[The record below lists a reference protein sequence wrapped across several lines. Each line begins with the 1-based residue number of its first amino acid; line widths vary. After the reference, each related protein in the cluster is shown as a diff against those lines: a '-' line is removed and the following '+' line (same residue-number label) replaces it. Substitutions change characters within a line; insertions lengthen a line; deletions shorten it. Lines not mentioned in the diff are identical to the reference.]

1 MKRPDRVT
9 WLMSLA
15 LMISKR
21 STCSRRQVGA
31 LAEKDGRV
39 LATGYNGAPSGFPH
53 CIDRKGCRLDE
64 NGGCLDAVHA
74 EANLIAFAA
83 KHGISLEGATVYTTC
98 APCLDCAKL
107 LINAG
112 IEKVIYIEEYRDTRG
127 KDLLIQA
134 GVKVENTLIR
144 KILGL
149 SLNLR

>member
-1 MKRPDRVT
+1 MKRPGRVS

-15 LMISKR
+15 LLVSKR

-39 LATGYNGAPSGFPH
+39 LVTGYNGAPSGFPH
-53 CIDRKGCRLDE
+53 CIDRGGCRLDE
-64 NGGCLDAVHA
+64 GGGCLDAVHA

-107 LINAG
+107 LVNAG
-112 IEKVIYIEEYRDTRG
+112 IRKVVYWEEYRDTRG
-127 KDLLIQA
+127 KDLLIQT
-134 GVKVENTLIR
+134 GVKVENAPIQRL
-144 KILGL
+144 
-149 SLNLR
+149 

>member
-15 LMISKR
+15 LMVSQR

-39 LATGYNGAPSGFPH
+39 LVTGYNGAPSGFPH
-53 CIDRKGCRLDE
+53 CTDRGGCRLDE
-64 NGGCLDAVHA
+64 SGGCLDAVHA

-83 KHGISLEGATVYTTC
+83 KHGIALEGATVYTTC

-112 IEKVIYIEEYRDTRG
+112 IKKVAYMEEYRDTRG

-134 GVKVENTLIR
+134 GVKVENVPIR
-144 KILGL
+144 RLQVYDKI
-149 SLNLR
+149 

>member
-15 LMISKR
+15 LLVSKR

-39 LATGYNGAPSGFPH
+39 LVTGYNGAPSGFPH
-53 CIDRKGCRLDE
+53 CIDREGCRVDE
-64 NGGCLDAVHA
+64 RGGCLDAVHA

-112 IEKVIYIEEYRDTRG
+112 IKKVIYMEEYRDTRG

-134 GVKVENTLIR
+134 GVKVENAPIR
-144 KILGL
+144 RFQVYGKI
-149 SLNLR
+149 

>member
-1 MKRPDRVT
+1 MKRPGRVS

-15 LMISKR
+15 LLVSKR

-39 LATGYNGAPSGFPH
+39 LVTGYNGAPSGFPH
-53 CIDRKGCRLDE
+53 CIDRGGCRLDE
-64 NGGCLDAVHA
+64 GGGCLDAVHA

-112 IEKVIYIEEYRDTRG
+112 IKKVLYLEEYRDTRG

-134 GVKVENTLIR
+134 GVKVENVPIR
-144 KILGL
+144 RL
-149 SLNLR
+149 

>member
-1 MKRPDRVT
+1 MKRPGRVS

-15 LMISKR
+15 LLVSKR

-39 LATGYNGAPSGFPH
+39 LVTGYNGAPSGFPH
-53 CIDRKGCRLDE
+53 CIDHGGCRLNE
-64 NGGCLDAVHA
+64 RGGCLDAVHA

-112 IEKVIYIEEYRDTRG
+112 IKKVLYLEEYRDTRG

-134 GVKVENTLIR
+134 GVKVENVPIR
-144 KILGL
+144 RL
-149 SLNLR
+149 

>member
-15 LMISKR
+15 LMVAQR

-39 LATGYNGAPSGFPH
+39 LVTGYNGAPSGFPH
-53 CIDRKGCRLDE
+53 CIDRGGCGLGE
-64 NGGCLDAVHA
+64 KGGCLDAVHA

-112 IEKVIYIEEYRDTRG
+112 IKKVVYWEEYRDTRG
-127 KDLLIQA
+127 KDLLLQA
-134 GVKVENTLIR
+134 GVKVENVPIR
-144 KILGL
+144 
-149 SLNLR
+149 

>member
-15 LMISKR
+15 LMVSKR

-39 LATGYNGAPSGFPH
+39 LVTGYNGAPSGFPH
-53 CIDRKGCRLDE
+53 CIDREGCRLDE
-64 NGGCLDAVHA
+64 RGGCLDAVHA

-112 IEKVIYIEEYRDTRG
+112 IKKVLYLEEYRDTRG

-134 GVKVENTLIR
+134 GVKVENDPSRRL
-144 KILGL
+144 
-149 SLNLR
+149 

>member
-15 LMISKR
+15 LLVSKR

-39 LATGYNGAPSGFPH
+39 LVTGYNGAPSGFPH
-53 CIDRKGCRLDE
+53 CIDRGGCRLDE
-64 NGGCLDAVHA
+64 RGGCLDTVHA

-112 IEKVIYIEEYRDTRG
+112 IRKVIYTEEYRDTRG

-134 GVKVENTLIR
+134 GVKVENVPIR
-144 KILGL
+144 QL
-149 SLNLR
+149 